1 MSKQKSKLAII
12 VITLIALVI
21 VGAVGGYFYQKI
33 NADINGN
40 DGTNIDYYLVIDD
53 NDFEYEIGQML
64 QQNKVIIS
72 STVWTNWMGKNYPK
86 FEYINGEYSLNSAM
100 SYEEI
105 AQKLQNPDVSH
116 KKVKVCIP
124 EGTNV
129 MQIAKLLEENNICN
143 SADFLQVCKS
153 TDGFDYDF
161 LKDVPNTDLIGFK
174 LEGFLF
180 PATYD
185 FGMNSDPHEIADEM
199 LDAFDSRITDDMRA
213 FCDNNNMTMFQFV
226 TLASVVQE
234 EALGQNSGKNIASV
248 FMNRLKK
255 GAKLQSDV
263 TYFYARDLRDDYGF
277 SQEVYDEYYTYRC
290 SGLPA
295 GPITNSG
302 LEIMDA
308 TANYP
313 QTEYLYFFS
322 DLQDEFHFAKTYEEF
337 VKLQQKYP
345 WK

>member
-1 MSKQKSKLAII
+1 MAKKKSKALII
-12 VITLIALVI
+12 VLLLILLV
-21 VGAVGGYFYQKI
+21 VLGVAGGYFYQKI
-33 NADINGN
+33 TADINGT
-40 DGTNIDYYLVIDD
+40 DGTTVDYYLVVED
-53 NDFEYEIGQML
+53 NDFEYEIGQKL
-64 QQNKVIIS
+64 EQNKVVLS
-72 STVWTNWMGKNYPK
+72 ATVWTNWMSKHYPK

-100 SYEEI
+100 SYEQI
-105 AQKLQNPDVSH
+105 AQKLQDPDVSH

-129 MQIAKLLEENNICN
+129 MQIAKILEENSICKA
-143 SADFLQVCKS
+143 SEFLEVCKS
-153 TDGFDYDF
+153 TDGFEYDF
-161 LKDVPNTDLIGFK
+161 LKDVPSTDLIGYK

-185 FGMNSDPHEIADEM
+185 FGMNSDPRDIADEM
-199 LDAFDSRITDDMRA
+199 LDTFDMRITDDMQS
-213 FCDNNNMTMFQFV
+213 FCKENNMTMFQFV

-263 TYFYARDLRDDYGF
+263 TYFYARDLRDDHGF
-277 SQEVYDEYYTYRC
+277 SQEVYDAYYTYRC
-290 SGLPA
+290 DGLPA
-295 GPITNSG
+295 GPITNCG
-302 LEIMDA
+302 TEIFNA

-313 QTEYLYFFS
+313 KTDYLYFFS
-322 DLQDEFHFAKTYEEF
+322 DLHDEFHFATTYEEF
-337 VKLQQKYP
+337 MALQVKYP